1 MKITKLLDKNLID
14 LDLDINNKEEI
25 LKEMAGLLKKEDKVK
40 SKDKF
45 LAKIIE
51 REREGSTGFGRGIA
65 VPHGKSETVNELSLA
80 IGRSKDGVE
89 YQSMDGK
96 KVQLIFMVA
105 DFQGYSPEY
114 LKLVSTLVKW
124 LREDDFREN
133 LIAAEDKSEFIELFR
148 TKEDNLSQG

>member
-1 MKITKLLDKNLID
+1 MNNLIYINSRCPSITNKPKEIKMKITKLLDKNLID

-96 KVQLIFMVA
+96 KVQLKMPTIH
-105 DFQGYSPEY
+105 
-114 LKLVSTLVKW
+114 
-124 LREDDFREN
+124 
-133 LIAAEDKSEFIELFR
+133 
-148 TKEDNLSQG
+148 